1 MNSKN
6 SVIEETRDGI
16 YLTLRINANQK
27 ESKIEKIDP
36 WRNALMVAISALPV
50 SGKANIELLR
60 LFEKI
65 FPEAK
70 GRIIIVKG
78 QRASLK
84 KIFVPV
90 STRAAIDRLGLN
102 K

>member
-6 SVIEETRDGI
+6 SMIEETKDGV

-36 WRNALMVAISALPV
+36 WRNALMVSISAPPV
-50 SGKANIELLR
+50 SGKANLELVR
-60 LFEKI
+60 LFERI

-70 GRIIIVKG
+70 GGIIIVKG
-78 QRASLK
+78 QRSGLK
-84 KIFVPV
+84 KIFMPV
-90 STRAAIDRLGLN
+90 STKAAIDRLGLN
-102 K
+102 E